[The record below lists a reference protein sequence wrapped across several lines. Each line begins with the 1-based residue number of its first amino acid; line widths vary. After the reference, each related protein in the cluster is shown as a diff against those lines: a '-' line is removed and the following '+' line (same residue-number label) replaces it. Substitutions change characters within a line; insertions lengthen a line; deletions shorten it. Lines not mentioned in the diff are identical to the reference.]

1 MVFGKTDIAKLSVN
15 RKIRA
20 MKKLPKIEL
29 HQLTPYAVAVSIL
42 GFCFMQTDTLMN
54 IGAILFPLGL
64 LPLALMVSKYK
75 D

>member
-1 MVFGKTDIAKLSVN
+1 MYGKTDLAKFSV
-15 RKIRA
+15 RIKIRN

-29 HQLTPYAVAVSIL
+29 RQLTPYALAVSVV
-42 GFCFMQTDTLMN
+42 GFCLMQTDTLMN
-54 IGAILFPLGL
+54 IGAILFSLGL

>member
-1 MVFGKTDIAKLSVN
+1 
-15 RKIRA
+15 

-29 HQLTPYAVAVSIL
+29 HQLTPYAVGVSIL
-42 GFCFMQTDTLMN
+42 GFCLMQTDTMMN

-64 LPLALMVSKYK
+64 LPLALMVSRHK